1 MLTLGQCFPR
11 SPPRIACGNS
21 DRIHAFMILKA
32 SNPVDVLVVTPKGV
46 LRPAMCNAGATLE
59 GL

>member
-1 MLTLGQCFPR
+1 MLTIGQCTPR
-11 SPPRIACGNS
+11 SPPTITCGNPNK
-21 DRIHAFMILKA
+21 IHAFMILKA

-46 LRPAMCNAGATLE
+46 LRPAMCNAGATIE